1 MEKHMKKMLEI
12 AKNDVVAYAIE
23 LDELKEERKQ
33 LVRELKRKGECIIA
47 NKEMQ
52 SLNDYIEGVET
63 SIEMVMRFIRNESK
77 EGGIRMNIKE
87 ILDCVECA
95 TTELEYVSIMDL
107 PDGMRQ
113 DFSEA
118 YGLLLHIRMDLE
130 MELDME
136 EVE

>member
-63 SIEMVMRFIRNESK
+63 SIEMAMRFIRNESK
-77 EGGIRMNIKE
+77 EEQPI
-87 ILDCVECA
+87 
-95 TTELEYVSIMDL
+95 
-107 PDGMRQ
+107 
-113 DFSEA
+113 
-118 YGLLLHIRMDLE
+118 
-130 MELDME
+130 
-136 EVE
+136 

>member
-1 MEKHMKKMLEI
+1 
-12 AKNDVVAYAIE
+12 
-23 LDELKEERKQ
+23 
-33 LVRELKRKGECIIA
+33 
-47 NKEMQ
+47 
-52 SLNDYIEGVET
+52 
-63 SIEMVMRFIRNESK
+63 
-77 EGGIRMNIKE
+77 MNIKE

-136 EVE
+136 EWE